1 MRIRIALATVFFLGG
16 GIQLSCSPLETPDL
30 QKLRKRDELCCP
42 VDTCQQKFLGYAE
55 LFFHLFVYADGD
67 ASSSSSGVTHAYSE
81 EHRYVLSNLAWQF
94 ACKA

>member
-1 MRIRIALATVFFLGG
+1 MS
-16 GIQLSCSPLETPDL
+16 SCCRYFKKPAFASL
-30 QKLRKRDELCCP
+30 LRKRDELCCP

-67 ASSSSSGVTHAYSE
+67 ASSSGHAYSE

-94 ACKA
+94 ACKAYTAHIHVVV